1 MLVRIWRVRIAAE
14 RRAEL
19 ERFATEISAPM
30 FQGFHGCLG
39 HLFAV
44 AGDAWVT
51 ETYWESQESLNTAL
65 ASDRYADVVSQL
77 EATGILLGES
87 DVDVYQVVGGRLPTL

>member
-1 MLVRIWRVRIAAE
+1 MLVRIWRVRIAEE

-19 ERFATEISAPM
+19 ERFAAEISAPM
-30 FQGFHGCLG
+30 FQEFSGCLG

-44 AGDAWVT
+44 ARDAWVT
-51 ETYWESQESLNTAL
+51 ETYWESEKSLNTAL
-65 ASDRYADVVSQL
+65 ASGAYAGVVSQL

-87 DVDVYQVVGGRLPTL
+87 EVEVYEVVGGRLPTL